1 MCNCKN
7 KPNSNPRPQV
17 SRPHRPNPQIA
28 QPPRPVTPQPVP
40 QQNGYQGQ
48 K

>member
-7 KPNSNPRPQV
+7 KPNNNPRPQV
-17 SRPHRPNPQIA
+17 AKPHRPNPQIA
-28 QPPRPVTPQPVP
+28 QPPRPAPQPTP